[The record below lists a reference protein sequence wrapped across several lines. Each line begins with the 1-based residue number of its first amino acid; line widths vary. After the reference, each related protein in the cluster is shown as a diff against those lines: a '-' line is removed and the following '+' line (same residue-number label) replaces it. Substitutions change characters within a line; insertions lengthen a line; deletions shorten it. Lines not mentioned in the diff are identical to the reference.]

1 MTMVSSAVPDG
12 ARPQVSND
20 QNIKLTLVIG
30 DDHLVFLD
38 ALSDVLGQQNFSV
51 SAASTLSGIIDAVE
65 DGRPDVCLIDRR
77 FCRPDG
83 PDIIGQLIAA
93 SPGTKILV
101 LSADPHADG
110 VLEAL
115 KAGASGYLHKTRGIT
130 ALTEAISRIQRGE
143 VVVDVPKAAGSRRPA
158 PQDGMH
164 RLAAYLTIRERQCL
178 RPAHQVSCAYR
189 PHTCTR
195 PAGNCRLDDRRAGC
209 VSRVV
214 PLSPAAPD

>member
-115 KAGASGYLHKTRGIT
+115 KAGASGYLHKTRGIG
-130 ALTEAISRIQRGE
+130 AHRG
-143 VVVDVPKAAGSRRPA
+143 DQPDSARRGGRRCPQGRRQPAA
-158 PQDGMH
+158 
-164 RLAAYLTIRERQCL
+164 
-178 RPAHQVSCAYR
+178 
-189 PHTCTR
+189 R
-195 PAGNCRLDDRRAGC
+195 PAGWHAPAG
-209 VSRVV
+209 RV
-214 PLSPAAPD
+214 PDHP